1 MKMPFAKPNT
11 TEEDMNAVEHVL
23 REGNDRLTDGLECR
37 KFETDFYRYIKGV
50 TDPTT
55 ILIPHALATSSCM
68 AALHLSYM
76 TLGIGPGD
84 EVLCPSL
91 SHVATAHAIEMV
103 GARPIFV
110 DSNGSNGNI
119 DARNLEKY
127 ITKNTKAITLVH
139 FLGQACDMKVI
150 MDFAENFGLFVV
162 EDCAL
167 GLGSK
172 FNNQH
177 VGTFG
182 DCSAFSFY
190 PAKHITT
197 GEGGM
202 FVTKDSELFEKAKR
216 IMSFGKRAY
225 KGTYEYDILYL
236 GSNFRMNEM
245 SAALGR
251 SQLKRIDKNLEI
263 RRWNYLK
270 YERELKNNSFCS
282 GGIEQHG
289 AYAFRF
295 YTGTDR
301 LHYMNR
307 FEEHGI
313 GFSIYYPHP
322 INRLSYYRKKYG
334 WRKKLYP
341 NAIKVADESLCLPTG
356 PHIGKTEIERIIEVI
371 NE

>member
-1 MKMPFAKPNT
+1 MKIPFAKPDIT
-11 TEEDMNAVEHVL
+11 KEDVEAVKNVL
-23 REGNDRLTDGLECR
+23 ENQDRLTDGLQCR
-37 KFETDFYRYIKGV
+37 KFESDFYRYIKGV

-55 ILIPHALATSSCM
+55 ILISNALATSSCM

-91 SHVATAHAIEMV
+91 SHAATAHAIEMV

-110 DSNGSNGNI
+110 DSNGGDGNI

-139 FLGQACDMKVI
+139 FLGKSCNMKVI
-150 MDFAENFGLFVV
+150 MEFADNFGLYVV

-202 FVTKDSELFEKAKR
+202 FVTKDAELFERAQD
-216 IMSFGKRAY
+216 IMTFGKE
-225 KGTYEYDILYL
+225 GFGHDYDIVRL
-236 GSNFRMNEM
+236 GSNFRMDEM

-270 YERELKNNSFCS
+270 YERELENNSFCS
-282 GGIEQHG
+282 GDIEQHG

-295 YTGTDR
+295 QAGTDR
-301 LHYMNR
+301 FHYMNR
-307 FEEHGI
+307 LENANI
-313 GFSIYYPHP
+313 GYSIYYPHP

-334 WRKKLYP
+334 WRKKVYP
-341 NAIKVADESLCLPTG
+341 NAIKVADESLCLPAG
-356 PHIGKTEIERIIEVI
+356 QHITSEKIEYIIKVI
-371 NE
+371 ND

>member
-1 MKMPFAKPNT
+1 MKIPFAKPDIIK
-11 TEEDMNAVEHVL
+11 EDIEAVKSVL
-23 REGNDRLTDGLECR
+23 ENQNRLTDGEQCR
-37 KFETDFYRYIKGV
+37 EFERDFAYYIAGINFPE
-50 TDPTT
+50 TYS
-55 ILIPHALATSSCM
+55 LATSSCM

-84 EVLCPSL
+84 EVLCPSM
-91 SHVATAHAIEMV
+91 SHVATSHSVELT

-110 DSNGSNGNI
+110 DSNGSDGNI

-127 ITKNTKAITLVH
+127 LTKNTKAITLVH
-139 FLGQACDMKVI
+139 FLGKACDMKVI
-150 MDFAENFGLFVV
+150 MDFADNYGLKVI

-177 VGTFG
+177 VGIFG

-202 FVTKDSELFEKAKR
+202 FVTTDKDLYDRAQD
-216 IMSFGKRAY
+216 IMTFGKEGFGY
-225 KGTYEYDILYL
+225 DYDIVRL
-236 GSNFRMNEM
+236 GSNFRMDEM

-263 RRWNYLK
+263 RRRNYLQ
-270 YERELKNNSFCS
+270 YENGLENNSFCS
-282 GGIEQHG
+282 GDISQHG

-295 YTGTDR
+295 NTKTDR

-322 INRLSYYRKKYG
+322 IPRLKYYRKKYG

-341 NAIKVADESLCLPTG
+341 NAIKAADESLCLPTG
-356 PHIGKTEIERIIEVI
+356 QHITPENIEYIIKVI

>member
-1 MKMPFAKPNT
+1 MNKIPFAKPNT
-11 TEEDMNAVEHVL
+11 TEEDMNAVERVL

-37 KFETDFYRYIKGV
+37 KFESDFYRYIKGI
-50 TDPTT
+50 TDPKT
-55 ILIPHALATSSCM
+55 ILVSNALATSSCM

-91 SHVATAHAIEMV
+91 SHAATAHAIEMV

-150 MDFAENFGLFVV
+150 MEFADNFGLYVV

-167 GLGSK
+167 SLGGS

-202 FVTKDSELFEKAKR
+202 FVTKDSKLYEKAKS
-216 IMSFGKRAY
+216 IMTFGKE
-225 KGTYEYDILYL
+225 GTGLDYDIVRL
-236 GSNFRMNEM
+236 GSNFRMDEM

-251 SQLKRIDKNLEI
+251 SQLKRIDENLKI
-263 RRWNYLK
+263 RRWNYKK
-270 YERELKNNSFCS
+270 YSNEFYCESSWDLSDHAC
-282 GGIEQHG
+282 
-289 AYAFRF
+289 YAFKF
-295 YTGTDR
+295 QAGTDR

-307 FEEHGI
+307 LENANI

-322 INRLSYYRKKYG
+322 IPRLTYYRKKYG

-341 NAIKVADESLCLPTG
+341 NAIKVADESLCLPVG
-356 PHIGKTEIERIIEVI
+356 QHITPENIEKIIEVI